1 MKDQFLPKIFN
12 QKNID
17 NNLINKEN
25 IFFLIIFP
33 LVSLYK
39 FNYLNFYLLL
49 ILVLNQIFKFNFK
62 AYQKIIF
69 KVYIFCLFLK
79 RYFIDIPNEKF
90 LNSLNND
97 IFWDTQLFFLQLRCN
112 FNDLFSYNF
121 QLSGNLIN
129 CLEGGLGYD
138 GKVNIGF
145 GPLSKILKLNLDIW
159 NTTIL
164 FSILVSIVFLIYLI
178 KIDINQIRLFDL
190 TLILSPSF
198 IFLFDSMNLD
208 ILIFL
213 ISVIYFYFLKKWN
226 ITFLII
232 FSIFC
237 LLKLYPLGFILG
249 IFIFNFINKD
259 LKGSL
264 ISGGFLVGNFLYI
277 LYSYLFNNF
286 ALTQKPFA
294 PVRTFGLLSDA
305 EAIKRFYG
313 FEFFRIYHLVLL
325 VLGFYFV
332 LILLDKK
339 SILKKN
345 INDNFDQ
352 RIFLMTSP
360 VVLIISLFS
369 NYSYK
374 MVFIFIAATIIHKNI
389 TITEKVILYFFFFT
403 NPLIMIFGISGG
415 ISVIEFSLFFI
426 NRLCGYYFTFLI
438 IKNFYYIIKITLSKN
453 NLNN

>member
-17 NNLINKEN
+17 NNFINKEN

-129 CLEGGLGYD
+129 CLEGGVGYD

-178 KIDINQIRLFDL
+178 KIDIDQRRLFDL

-264 ISGGFLVGNFLYI
+264 ISGGFLIGNFLYI

-325 VLGFYFV
+325 ILAFYFV

-352 RIFLMTSP
+352 RIFIMTSP

-374 MVFIFIAATIIHKNI
+374 LVFIFIAAIIHKNI